1 MKALLLLLVVAGFTA
16 SAQDGCLNAGELL
29 DTAAFRKMIN
39 RQFNYAILGSNA
51 PVSGFKFET
60 AKPTIT
66 LTGNLVRSKSQDFI
80 LSLSLTGGV
89 TDNIGQLFSNRKLN
103 GYFKLS
109 TGLNFALP
117 LRKGIYNW
125 DKIADTL
132 DDGMVMIT
140 ADQESQKKYETV
152 QNTKMNAAFRKVICA
167 NRETISKQ
175 VENSA
180 VVISTLEVDTF
191 TTFHAFLRAVRRKY
205 KVLQP
210 NRFPG
215 EVDSVRVLNTLNTY
229 LVKPETV
236 ITENIF
242 TLVSLGVRTKSTTDI
257 KLEQLLTDYTAS
269 KKIRKTDYQNQQY
282 DYAIEKLKNIWV
294 KTRVH
299 WLNITPSI
307 ANSSL
312 TLFDETTKHLT
323 DSNTALYGID
333 ISWNCYTKYKG
344 PRYTY
349 IRAGIG
355 FTRANNLEELSTL
368 DYRTSARQA
377 STTDSLFEEKTGTA
391 YKGMIKH
398 ASEFNAYGE
407 VYMAPLKFPVGLY
420 SCIKYRKSDAW
431 LNKQKLALNLGLIWN
446 VVNSDADAKNIL
458 SIVPYVS
465 WSNILKDYADAG
477 KTKQNKASD
486 LFSVNIKFG
495 IPINL
500 GK

>member
-1 MKALLLLLVVAGFTA
+1 MKALFVLLVLTSFTV
-16 SAQDGCLNAGELL
+16 SAQDGCINAKEPL
-29 DTAAFRKMIN
+29 DKAAFRKMIN
-39 RQFNYAILGSNA
+39 RQFNYAILGSNT

-66 LTGNLVRSKSQDFI
+66 LTGSLVPPKTQNFI

-89 TDNIGQLFSNRKLN
+89 TDNIGQLFSDRKLN

-109 TGLNFALP
+109 TGFNFALP

-132 DDGMVMIT
+132 DDGVPMVT
-140 ADQESQKKYETV
+140 ADQESQKRYDSS
-152 QNTKMNAAFRKVICA
+152 QNTKLNAAFKKVICA

-175 VENSA
+175 VETSA
-180 VVISTLEVDTF
+180 IVISALEVDSF
-191 TTFHAFLRAVRRKY
+191 TTFHAFLRVVTRKY
-205 KVLQP
+205 KALKP
-210 NRFPG
+210 DRFPG
-215 EVDSVRVLNTLNTY
+215 EVDSVRVLKILNNY
-229 LVKPETV
+229 LVKPDSVE
-236 ITENIF
+236 TENTF
-242 TLVSLGVRTKSTTDI
+242 TVFASGLKIKSTAAI
-257 KLEQLLTDYTAS
+257 KLEQLLADYTTS
-269 KKIRKTDYQNQQY
+269 KKIRKTDYQNQQH

-294 KTRVH
+294 KTRTH

-312 TLFDETTKHLT
+312 KLFDETTKHLT
-323 DSNTALYGID
+323 DSNSALYGID

-355 FTRANNLEELSTL
+355 FTRTNNLEELGTL

-407 VYMAPLKFPVGLY
+407 LYLAPLKFPVGLY
-420 SCIKYRKSDAW
+420 STIKYRKSNAW
-431 LNKQKLALNLGLIWN
+431 LNKEKISLNIGVIWN

-458 SIVPYVS
+458 SIIPYVG
-465 WSNILKDYADAG
+465 WSNILPDYSDAG